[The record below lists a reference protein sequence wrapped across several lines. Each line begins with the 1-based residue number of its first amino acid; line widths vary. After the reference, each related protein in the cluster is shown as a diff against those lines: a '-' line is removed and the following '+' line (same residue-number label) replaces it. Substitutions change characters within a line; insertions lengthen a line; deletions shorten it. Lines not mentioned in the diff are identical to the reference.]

1 MVAEPAKKHRYLVT
15 AINYFTY
22 LAIPCAALLLVIYT
36 QFTRSTEQL
45 VVSQHHT
52 HQVMAA
58 RLQSLASIQASQRLY
73 SQALSDNNAPLMEG
87 ALMEVE
93 LSLSTL
99 RSVVVQ
105 QRVDS
110 DNGGD
115 SNGGDSDVGRLLM
128 SVERYRELLDRAAE
142 RMVKGLPQEEGTNRV
157 AKQLVD
163 GLRSTLQLTAYADQ
177 READTLYASLT
188 EKIRAYHQAFIIVSW
203 SLVVLLIVMWWRQ
216 RVQLR
221 TEARLRKVAD
231 DAKDAVKARSEFMA
245 IMSHEIRTPLNGV
258 LGMADLLLHTS
269 LASSQKAYVET
280 IVTSGDSLL
289 AVINDILD
297 LSKIEAGRV
306 ELDNFP
312 FALAACIKNNIQLVG
327 FSKSEGVALTYD
339 IEPGVPEL
347 ICADKNRL
355 SQILVN
361 LLGNALKFT
370 PSGYVKLQVF
380 MDPESKNTS
389 DSNDT
394 SNSKGTSEPQ
404 SKLCFRVTDSG
415 IGIRQEVLP
424 HIFDAFT
431 QADSTITR
439 DFGGTGLGLAI
450 SKLLVT
456 LMGGEITA
464 SSFAGQGSCFEFSI
478 NFGVVADAVD
488 PVKEVEAAVELP
500 LQNRDSVRILVAED
514 NLVNQKVVSKML
526 KNLHYQH
533 DLAANGVEAVA
544 LSDKQHYDLI
554 LMDLQMPELSGLD
567 AAKRILSTGI
577 DSSGQTSNCPI
588 IVALTANVLEEDRLQ
603 CERVGMEGF
612 LTKPVKQK
620 DLEMC
625 LSRLLG
631 VAADESDA
639 PKGRRSTH

>member
-1 MVAEPAKKHRYLVT
+1 MIAEPDKKRRYLVKF
-15 AINYFTY
+15 INYFTY

-45 VVSQHHT
+45 IVTQHDT

-73 SQALSDNNAPLMEG
+73 TQALSENNAPLMEG

-93 LSLSTL
+93 LSLSKLGELPT
-99 RSVVVQ
+99 Q
-105 QRVDS
+105 Q
-110 DNGGD
+110 NGD
-115 SNGGDSDVGRLLM
+115 MDTDRMLM
-128 SVERYRELLDRAAE
+128 SVERYRELLERAAE
-142 RMVKGLPQEEGTNRV
+142 RMAKGLPQEESTNRV

-177 READTLYASLT
+177 READTLYVSLV
-188 EKIRAYHQAFIIVSW
+188 EKIGAYHQAFIVVSW
-203 SLVVLLIVMWWRQ
+203 SLVALLIVMWWRQ
-216 RVQLR
+216 RFQLR
-221 TEARLRKVAD
+221 TENRLRRVAS

-269 LASSQKAYVET
+269 LAPSQKAYVET

-289 AVINDILD
+289 TVINDILD

-312 FALAACIKNNIQLVG
+312 FVLAACIKNNIQLVG
-327 FSKSEGVALTYD
+327 VSKPEGVTLSFE

-355 SQILVN
+355 SQVLVN

-370 PSGYVKLQVF
+370 PNGYVKLQVL
-380 MDPESKNTS
+380 MDPNV
-389 DSNDT
+389 
-394 SNSKGTSEPQ
+394 KGM
-404 SKLCFRVTDSG
+404 LCFRITDSG

-456 LMGGEITA
+456 LMGGDITA
-464 SSFAGQGSCFEFSI
+464 SSYAGQGSCFEFSI
-478 NFGVVADAVD
+478 NVGEIEAGVD
-488 PVKEVEAAVELP
+488 PVEEVVATVELP
-500 LQNRDSVRILVAED
+500 SLNRDSVRILVAED

-526 KNLHYQH
+526 RNLHYKH
-533 DLAANGVEAVA
+533 DLAENGVEAVA
-544 LSDKQHYDLI
+544 FSDRQHYDLI

-567 AAKRILSTGI
+567 AAKRILSTAR
-577 DSSGQTSNCPI
+577 DSSDDVKSCPI

-603 CERVGMEGF
+603 CEQVGMAGF

-620 DLEMC
+620 DLETC
-625 LSRLLG
+625 LGRLLG
-631 VAADESDA
+631 VPPDDGSTPLERSSA
-639 PKGRRSTH
+639 P